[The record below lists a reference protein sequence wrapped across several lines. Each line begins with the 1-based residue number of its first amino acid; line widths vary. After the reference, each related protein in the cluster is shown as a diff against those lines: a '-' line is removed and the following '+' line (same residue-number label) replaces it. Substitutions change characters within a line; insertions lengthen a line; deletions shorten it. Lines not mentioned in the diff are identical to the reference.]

1 MGAYADAY
9 TSTLYRRTQN
19 PRIAKSFWQITG
31 SVKDPQKNIY
41 RNPKLCLEI
50 DAALLSFH
58 NFSIKSLWGVGFE
71 CVSRGTG
78 SFSAPTVTYSM
89 NGSAHETQSLYTK
102 SKKNLKKQHHLL
114 PKNHFMIFIA
124 KY

>member
-50 DAALLSFH
+50 DAALL
-58 NFSIKSLWGVGFE
+58 GF
-71 CVSRGTG
+71 
-78 SFSAPTVTYSM
+78 
-89 NGSAHETQSLYTK
+89 
-102 SKKNLKKQHHLL
+102 
-114 PKNHFMIFIA
+114 
-124 KY
+124 

>member
-71 CVSRGTG
+71 CVSRW
-78 SFSAPTVTYSM
+78 
-89 NGSAHETQSLYTK
+89 HW
-102 SKKNLKKQHHLL
+102 
-114 PKNHFMIFIA
+114 
-124 KY
+124 